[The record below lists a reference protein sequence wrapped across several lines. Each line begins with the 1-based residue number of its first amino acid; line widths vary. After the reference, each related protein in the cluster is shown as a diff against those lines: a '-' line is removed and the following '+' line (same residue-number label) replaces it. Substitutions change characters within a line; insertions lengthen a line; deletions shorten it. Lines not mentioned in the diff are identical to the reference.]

1 MALVATTVPPK
12 DDVARLLAQAHFS
25 VEPGVLRIFRV
36 VSDAARENDPR
47 EPIKLLEVNSD
58 TVPAGILPVYFGPH
72 NASGILYPSVV
83 IEVTPEEY
91 EAISHGRLTLPN
103 GWVLGPELPRTAA

>member
-1 MALVATTVPPK
+1 MALVSDGLPDKGA
-12 DDVARLLAQAHFS
+12 VAQRLAQAHYS
-25 VEPGVLRIFRV
+25 VEPGVMRIFRV
-36 VSDAARENDPR
+36 VGDAAQENDPR

-91 EAISHGRLTLPN
+91 ELISRGQLTLPN
-103 GWVLGPELPRTAA
+103 GWALGPELPRAA